1 MSYSGCLT
9 LRVGLINAMDADA
22 LSTKLSKCKD
32 LFYILDDHSLGSI
45 ATDDL
50 RHELSAGR
58 ISEVVY

>member
-1 MSYSGCLT
+1 
-9 LRVGLINAMDADA
+9 MDADA